1 MSASPVNPGDILVG
15 RFRVDRVL
23 GMGNMGIVVAAT
35 QIHLEQRVALKF
47 MLATRNASPGLNE
60 RFLREARAA
69 AALKTEHIARVSEF
83 GYLESGAPYMVMEYL
98 DGQDLSAV
106 LQQRGPLPIPE
117 AVDYILQACEAVG
130 EAHAIGIIHRDIKPA
145 NLFLTGMGKRP
156 CIKVLDFGISKFA
169 EGEHA
174 LTKTGEAMG
183 SPLYMSREQMN
194 SSKDVDG
201 RTDIWSLTCTLY
213 ELLAGAGNTPFSA
226 ETLPKLCTRVCL
238 DEPTPLVTFRP
249 DAPSALWAVLVQGVE
264 KERERRYSNVAE
276 FAAALAPFGSSRAA
290 MYVDRIAM
298 ALGEAIAPAR
308 PTDLLPPE
316 PSPQMAQA
324 PFAATPSAVAGAAPA
339 VATTGSALIRPAAA
353 AAKRQRR
360 GALVAGVS
368 AALVVLV
375 VGAVGVMR
383 WRSDPAGAV
392 PSAVPGTTAERP
404 LVPAPAASPAERS
417 PSPLA
422 DDAPSV
428 LPALGPTATAA
439 ASAMIS
445 PAAKPVQKGATPA
458 STPVVKVPGPTPRP
472 ASPSGDFYNR

>member
-1 MSASPVNPGDILVG
+1 MNASPVNPGDILVG

-47 MLATRNASPGLNE
+47 MLANRNTSRALNE
-60 RFLREARAA
+60 RFLLEARAA

-98 DGQDLSAV
+98 DGEDLSAI
-106 LQQRGPLPIPE
+106 LRQRGPLPIPE

-156 CIKVLDFGISKFA
+156 CIKVLDFGISKFT

-194 SSKDVDG
+194 SAKDVDG

-238 DEPTPLVTFRP
+238 DEPTRLDTFRP

-264 KERERRYSNVAE
+264 KDRERRFSNVAE
-276 FAAALAPFGSSRAA
+276 FAAALAPFGSPRAA

-308 PTDLLPPE
+308 PTDVLPPE
-316 PSPQMAQA
+316 PSTQVA
-324 PFAATPSAVAGAAPA
+324 PVPLATHPSALAAVTGSAPA
-339 VATTGSALIRPAAA
+339 AATTGSALIRPVSAAVS
-353 AAKRQRR
+353 RQRR
-360 GALVAGVS
+360 GAVAAGIGAALVALVLGGVGVVRWRAGPPAVMPSAVAPGPSITASIVVQGDAAAPAVPVVS
-368 AALVVLV
+368 AAM
-375 VGAVGVMR
+375 A
-383 WRSDPAGAV
+383 SA
-392 PSAVPGTTAERP
+392 PSATDSA
-404 LVPAPAASPAERS
+404 PAPSTKPKTK
-417 PSPLA
+417 PSPP
-422 DDAPSV
+422 APP
-428 LPALGPTATAA
+428 LTIPP
-439 ASAMIS
+439 
-445 PAAKPVQKGATPA
+445 AKPAKGLY
-458 STPVVKVPGPTPRP
+458 
-472 ASPSGDFYNR
+472 DQ